1 MIGDFGVPI
10 AIFFMIAVDIS
21 ISDAYTQV
29 WQTLIIWRSLLL
41 QVFSVKGSNSN
52 YAIQASKRNGIIFIY
67 LFCVIVWAVLVKIFQ
82 CFFTVAVNLVNVCY
96 IQIEF
101 LFYIFVDI
109 YCENPVLQCT
119 VKDYAHLNIQ
129 YTVHFFVLHLNQGS
143 ILACPFLNI
152 RVKYSSKK
160 KK

>member
-82 CFFTVAVNLVNVCY
+82 CFFYSGSQPCKCLLYTNW
-96 IQIEF
+96 
-101 LFYIFVDI
+101 IFVLHF
-109 YCENPVLQCT
+109 CW
-119 VKDYAHLNIQ
+119 HLLWKSSTAVHSKRICPFE
-129 YTVHFFVLHLNQGS
+129 YTVHSTFFCIAFKSRVHTCMS
-143 ILACPFLNI
+143 IF
-152 RVKYSSKK
+152 KHYSQVQQ
-160 KK
+160 